1 MGKAEERSE
10 RKGDDSE
17 IRVCGGGW
25 GVFNL
30 GQRDNLKVK
39 SLGS

>member
-17 IRVCGGGW
+17 ICVCVGGG
-25 GVFNL
+25 GFNL